1 MQRCQHE
8 WKSFSFPAETY
19 CQAGVKQQTQQ
30 YLGAGRSAA
39 QLLCGLYFPGL
50 APRYFRKW
58 SQTLSVCIFSCPT
71 LRLILTFGRDMQLHI
86 TYKTF
91 SAMVMAMMG
100 F

>member
-1 MQRCQHE
+1 MSAGTE
-8 WKSFSFPAETY
+8 ELLFPCRKLLPRLE
-19 CQAGVKQQTQQ
+19 
-30 YLGAGRSAA
+30 LNSRHRSIWVVVG
-39 QLLCGLYFPGL
+39 QLLYGFYYPGL

-71 LRLILTFGRDMQLHI
+71 LRLMLTSGRDMQLHI

-91 SAMVMAMMG
+91 SAMVMAMVG